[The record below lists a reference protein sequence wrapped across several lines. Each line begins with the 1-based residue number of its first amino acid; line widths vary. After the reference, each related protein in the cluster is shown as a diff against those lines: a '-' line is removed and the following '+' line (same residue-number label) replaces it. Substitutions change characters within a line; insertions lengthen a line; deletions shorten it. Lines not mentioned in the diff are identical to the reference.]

1 MRVLPTS
8 NALVLFFPN
17 APLSRL
23 WADGTEL
30 TLLGSG
36 FPQDVLPLPYN
47 RLPGSAEGQIRQA
60 VYNLGEDSAGIALE
74 FETDSP
80 SIAVR

>member
-1 MRVLPTS
+1 M
-8 NALVLFFPN
+8 
-17 APLSRL
+17 
-23 WADGTEL
+23 
-30 TLLGSG
+30 LGSG